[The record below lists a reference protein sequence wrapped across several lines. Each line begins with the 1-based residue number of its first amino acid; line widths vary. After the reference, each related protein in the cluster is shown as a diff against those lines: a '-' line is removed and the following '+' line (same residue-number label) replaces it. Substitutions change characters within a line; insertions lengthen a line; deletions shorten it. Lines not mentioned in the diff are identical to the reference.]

1 MPKALQRGPAARQCM
16 VLKCGRG
23 SSIAKTKVMLTI
35 FLLSSFFNIMSK
47 LVFPFEKVL
56 VLMYLNE
63 LCFELKE
70 F

>member
-1 MPKALQRGPAARQCM
+1 MLKALQRGPAARQCT

-23 SSIAKTKVMLTI
+23 SSIAKTKIMMTI
-35 FLLSSFFNIMSK
+35 LLLSSFFNIMSK
-47 LVFPFEKVL
+47 LVFPFENVL

-63 LCFELKE
+63 LCFELNE